1 MEDWVEIWL
10 FGPGLTKKI
19 DLHLLALVLWLLQT
33 YQLSK
38 NVKHPSPTSL
48 RSQEVGVET

>member
-10 FGPGLTKKI
+10 FGPGLTEKI
-19 DLHLLALVLWLLQT
+19 DLHLFALVLWLLQT

-38 NVKHPSPTSL
+38 CKTFFSNSIKVA
-48 RSQEVGVET
+48 RSRS